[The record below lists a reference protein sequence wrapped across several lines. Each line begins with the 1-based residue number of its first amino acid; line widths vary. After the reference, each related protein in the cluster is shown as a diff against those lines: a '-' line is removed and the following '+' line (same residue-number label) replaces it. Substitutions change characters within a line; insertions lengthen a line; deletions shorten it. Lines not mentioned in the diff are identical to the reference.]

1 MDFIDFGCGRF
12 MRYWLWLNVS
22 FAGGGLCSCSR
33 LFKPFHCDVDV
44 DRDAEVSLPVALE
57 VHPSMMSPG

>member
-1 MDFIDFGCGRF
+1 MSPSRVGV
-12 MRYWLWLNVS
+12 LLVS
-22 FAGGGLCSCSR
+22 PT
-33 LFKPFHCDVDV
+33 FKPFHCDVDVDV